1 MFLLSKEKES
11 GSKESMR
18 MMGMNDSPYWLSW
31 WVHFTILNT
40 VVSIAIW
47 AMLCI
52 NIISFSS
59 KGYMLV
65 FFWLYGEAIFGQIL
79 FLQAFFTSSKF
90 AGIIA
95 TIIYFGASLLNQF
108 LGDGDVS
115 RTAKVMASLIP

>member
-1 MFLLSKEKES
+1 
-11 GSKESMR
+11 
-18 MMGMNDSPYWLSW
+18 MGMNDSPYWLSW

-52 NIISFSS
+52 NIISYSS